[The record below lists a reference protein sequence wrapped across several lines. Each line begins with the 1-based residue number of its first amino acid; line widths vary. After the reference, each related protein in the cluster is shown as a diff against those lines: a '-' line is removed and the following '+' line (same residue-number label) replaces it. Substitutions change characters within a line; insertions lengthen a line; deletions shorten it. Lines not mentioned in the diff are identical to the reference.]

1 MHKVKLLEKK
11 DVAQG
16 TTAFWFEK
24 PSGYNFIAGQHTT
37 WQLINPPE
45 TDPEGDSREF
55 SFACPPSDENLMI
68 TSRMRDTAFKRVLH
82 NLPIGTEIEIGE
94 PEGDFVL
101 HSDASR
107 PAVFLAGGIGIT
119 PFRSMVLDAPTR
131 KIVLVAIN
139 RTPEETPF
147 LNELGAINIFTS
159 QTGHP
164 TFDTINQATGSTM
177 NAVYF
182 VAGPGKMVHAMRN
195 LLLENSID
203 DLYIK
208 TEDFEGY

>member
-1 MHKVKLLEKK
+1 MHRVKLLEKK

-16 TTAFWFEK
+16 TMAFWFEK
-24 PSGYNFIAGQHTT
+24 PAGYNFVAGQHTT
-37 WQLINPPE
+37 WQLINPSQ
-45 TDPEGDSREF
+45 TDAQGDSREF
-55 SFACPPSDENLMI
+55 SFASTPHEDNLMI
-68 TSRMRDTAFKRVLH
+68 ASRMRDTAFKRVLH
-82 NLPIGTEIEIGE
+82 NLPLGTEIEVGE

-101 HSDASR
+101 HSDHSH
-107 PAVFLAGGIGIT
+107 PAVFIAGGIGTT
-119 PFRSMVLDAPTR
+119 PFRSMILDAPTR
-131 KIVLVAIN
+131 KIILLAIN

-164 TFDTINQATGSTM
+164 TFEIIKGHLSSTM
-177 NAVYF
+177 NGVYY

-195 LLLENSID
+195 LLLENSVD